1 MFQSMSNRRPASFA
15 MSKLQAELQKRR
27 STAPDLIAGHGDIGV
42 AVAAVKAG
50 AHDFWR
56 GRSRPSV

>member
-42 AVAAVKAG
+42 P
-50 AHDFWR
+50 WQ
-56 GRSRPSV
+56 P